1 MIKSIELIG
10 LDTRRKL
17 DMDRILTILS
27 LVKETNRKIDCDIN
41 IAHASLWGKRQS
53 VWKPAVG
60 IVLVFKA
67 L

>member
-1 MIKSIELIG
+1 
-10 LDTRRKL
+10 
-17 DMDRILTILS
+17 MDIILTILS